1 MPPPT
6 IQTAPP
12 RHSRTAA
19 SITEQFHAVD
29 AQHPGIFA
37 ALEQLITDRLAAGA
51 TRVGMKA
58 LFEALRWRQ
67 PDGVQGLNNN
77 YTAL

>member
-51 TRVGMKA
+51 TRLLAAHPEWASAIEV
-58 LFEALRWRQ
+58 RRRSS
-67 PDGVQGLNNN
+67 P
-77 YTAL
+77 